1 MAGSCCSAKR
11 PVGPQPT
18 ESPPSSVQTS
28 PKRTNPKS
36 RNNSDGDK
44 KPSKVSQIIDE
55 QKRYACVS
63 CVKGHRTEKCTHG
76 RQRPIAPTNTAG
88 RPAAGS
94 KRKCAC
100 PKNCACHNKK
110 TCKCEPN
117 CVCVQTMY
125 FIVHVSKKEPVK
137 KENEDMPEYTV
148 SFKNKDGDEV
158 YLQTVLADRQGRL
171 LDETEV
177 QNRREQQEKREQMEH
192 VQKQEPTPT
201 PSTTTVPQQVPS
213 PLTSNSTSR
222 MTPLP
227 TPALSTPIPACHPT
241 GCGHASNINNALLP
255 TLQAAQ
261 GCNCGNTCQCIHC
274 PQHANNAA
282 TLQYNQEQFAQMA
295 RSSLFPPSIHQHPS
309 GFGPIFRPE
318 TPLSSCM
325 GGPTSFRLT
334 SQMPNPQEVR
344 QMFPDAE
351 AGSFFMQYPVMTS
364 RYPEPMETNQ
374 QQFQPDIQMD
384 FNNIDM
390 SGWGDVQFGDGDV
403 LQFSG
408 PDMQSVF
415 QPNAQVLSPR
425 LPSLQPQH
433 HITPVVSPPDEIFDV
448 PMADFGNANG
458 FHSPPNLHGDG
469 SVHVTNPSSYEPP
482 TDLPDDAWLDKFTN
496 FEANTD
502 PYMGYH
508 VPTTQPT
515 SPIMTRGS

>member
-1 MAGSCCSAKR
+1 MAGSCCSTKQ
-11 PVGPQPT
+11 PVSPQAT
-18 ESPPSSVQTS
+18 GSSPPSVQTS
-28 PKRTNPKS
+28 PKRTNTKS

-76 RQRPIAPTNTAG
+76 QQRPIAPTNTAG

-125 FIVHVSKKEPVK
+125 LIVHVSKKEPVK

-148 SFKNKDGDEV
+148 CFKNKDGDEV

-192 VQKQEPTPT
+192 VQKQGPTPT
-201 PSTTTVPQQVPS
+201 PSTSVPQQVPS
-213 PLTSNSTSR
+213 PPASTPTSR
-222 MTPLP
+222 VTPIP
-227 TPALSTPIPACHPT
+227 TPALSTPAPACHPT
-241 GCGHASNINNALLP
+241 GCGHATNINNAPLP

-282 TLQYNQEQFAQMA
+282 TLQYNHEQFAQMA
-295 RSSLFPPSIHQHPS
+295 RSSLLPPSVHQHPS

-325 GGPTSFRLT
+325 GGLTSFRLT

-364 RYPEPMETNQ
+364 RYPEMMEPNQ
-374 QQFQPDIQMD
+374 QQFQPNIQID
-384 FNNIDM
+384 FNDIDL
-390 SGWGDVQFGDGDV
+390 SGWGDVEFGDADV
-403 LQFSG
+403 LQFPG

-415 QPNAQVLSPR
+415 QPTAQVLSPQ

-433 HITPVVSPPDEIFDV
+433 HIAPITSPPNEIFDV
-448 PMADFGNANG
+448 PMPDFGNANG
-458 FHSPPNLHGDG
+458 FNHPSTLGNGNSMH
-469 SVHVTNPSSYEPP
+469 NPEPP
-482 TDLPDDAWLDKFTN
+482 SYAPPPELHDDAWLDKFTN
-496 FEANTD
+496 FEQNTD
-502 PYMGYH
+502 LYMGYH
-508 VPTTQPT
+508 VPSTQPT